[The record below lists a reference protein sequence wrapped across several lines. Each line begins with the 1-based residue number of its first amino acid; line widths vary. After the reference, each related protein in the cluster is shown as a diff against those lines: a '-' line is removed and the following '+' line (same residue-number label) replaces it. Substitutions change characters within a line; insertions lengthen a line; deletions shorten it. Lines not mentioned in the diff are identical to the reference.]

1 MTPTSLASWRPKPG
15 RSARRGYR
23 WTFEHESKVSC
34 MPGKRI
40 TDHQVHKEIE
50 DAAHGV
56 LVLELVLFDRFV
68 VNSSAALVNE
78 MFK

>member
-1 MTPTSLASWRPKPG
+1 
-15 RSARRGYR
+15 
-23 WTFEHESKVSC
+23 

-50 DAAHGV
+50 DAAHGE